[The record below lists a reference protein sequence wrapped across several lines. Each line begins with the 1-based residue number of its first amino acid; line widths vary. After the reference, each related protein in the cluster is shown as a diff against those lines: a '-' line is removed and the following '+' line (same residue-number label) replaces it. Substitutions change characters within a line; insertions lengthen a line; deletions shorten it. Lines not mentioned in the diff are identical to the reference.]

1 MRYLRFGKLFLDE
14 VGAFAAEPDL
24 NSHVTSIRWSREK
37 YSLAQILL
45 ICYNFAVISSFG
57 DKTTRDIF
65 DGINSK
71 EARRIPKQLWPIV
84 FRKLDMVNATQ
95 ELKDL
100 LAPPGNR
107 LEALKGN
114 LKGLYSIRVNDQYRI
129 IFRWAT
135 GHAEEVK
142 VVDYHS

>member
-1 MRYLRFGKLFLDE
+1 MRMAILVDQMT
-14 VGAFAAEPDL
+14 
-24 NSHVTSIRWSREK
+24 N

-45 ICYNFAVISSFG
+45 ICYNLAVISSFG
-57 DKTTRDIF
+57 DKATRDIF

-71 EARRIPKQLWPIV
+71 EARKIPKQLWPIV
-84 FRKLDMVNATQ
+84 IRKLDMINATQ

-114 LKGLYSIRVNDQYRI
+114 LKGFYSIRVNDQYRI